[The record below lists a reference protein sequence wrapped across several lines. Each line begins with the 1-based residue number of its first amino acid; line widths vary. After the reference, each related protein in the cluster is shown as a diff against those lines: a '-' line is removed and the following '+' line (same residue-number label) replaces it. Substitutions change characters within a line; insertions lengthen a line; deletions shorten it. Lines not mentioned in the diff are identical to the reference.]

1 MKNHVGKIF
10 IGAAVVAIGA
20 AIAYAQVASRQA
32 NEGVVLGSYVKGN
45 EAATVTLTE
54 YSDFQC
60 PACAAFY
67 PVVKTLVEQ
76 YGDQIKFEYKH
87 FPLISIHP
95 YAVPAA
101 KAAEAA
107 GQQGKFYEMHDMLF
121 ENQTT
126 WSAASNPVRY
136 FEGYAS
142 ELGLDVELFKRH
154 YKASLIEDKIN
165 ESFAEARS
173 LGLTGTPTFFLN
185 GTQMQFETI
194 DDFTAQVVTAIGTL
208 PDGTPLPAADGATTS
223 APAVVPSAP
232 SFEFGI

>member
-1 MKNHVGKIF
+1 MKNHLGKIF
-10 IGAAVVAIGA
+10 IGAAVLAVGA
-20 AIAYAQVASRQA
+20 SIAYAQFASSNA
-32 NEGVVLGSYVKGN
+32 NEGVVITNYTKGN
-45 EAATVTLTE
+45 EAAAVTLTK

-60 PACAAFY
+60 PACAAFA
-67 PVVKTLVEQ
+67 PVVTEIMNQ
-76 YGDQIKFEYKH
+76 YGEQIRFEYKH

-107 GQQGKFYEMHDMLF
+107 GQQGKFYEMHDKLF
-121 ENQTT
+121 ENQST
-126 WSAASNPVRY
+126 WSAASNPVRL
-136 FEGYAS
+136 FEGYAA

-185 GTQMQFETI
+185 GTQMQFSTI
-194 DDFTAQVVTAIGTL
+194 DEFIAQVEAAIGVQPATA
-208 PDGTPLPAADGATTS
+208 DAAGTGETPV
-223 APAVVPSAP
+223 VVPEAP